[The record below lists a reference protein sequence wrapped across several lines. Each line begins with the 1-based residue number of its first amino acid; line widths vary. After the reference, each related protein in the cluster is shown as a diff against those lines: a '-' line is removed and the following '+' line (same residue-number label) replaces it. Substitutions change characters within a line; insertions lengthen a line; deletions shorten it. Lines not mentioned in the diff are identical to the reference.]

1 MSVSGAFAQGSRMA
15 EWGEDQWYTEPDAE
29 DEDYMSPEDIA
40 EEMAER
46 QREWDYDENLW

>member
-1 MSVSGAFAQGSRMA
+1 MSASGAFAQGSRMA
-15 EWGEDQWYTEPDAE
+15 SWHEDKWYTEP

-46 QREWDYDENLW
+46 QREWDDDE

>member
-1 MSVSGAFAQGSRMA
+1 MSVLGAFAQGSRMA
-15 EWGEDQWYTEPDAE
+15 AWCEDQWYMET

-46 QREWDYDENLW
+46 QREWDDDE

>member
-15 EWGEDQWYTEPDAE
+15 AWCEDTWYTEPDE
-29 DEDYMSPEDIA
+29 DGMSQEDIA

-46 QREWDYDENLW
+46 QREWDDDE

>member
-15 EWGEDQWYTEPDAE
+15 AWGEGMWYMEPDEE
-29 DEDYMSPEDIA
+29 DEDCMTPEDIA

-46 QREWDYDENLW
+46 QRGWDDDEQ